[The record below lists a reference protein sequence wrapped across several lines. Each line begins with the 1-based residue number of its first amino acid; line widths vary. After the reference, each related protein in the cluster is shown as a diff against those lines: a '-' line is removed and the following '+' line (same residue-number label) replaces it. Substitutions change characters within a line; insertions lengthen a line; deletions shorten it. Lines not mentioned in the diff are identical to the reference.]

1 MERFLMSEVLK
12 ILEDLFSGAASSVKV
27 LEVDPPGSLVY
38 GTLVKHIE
46 DPKTFGFVSES
57 YRTDKKDINGK
68 DVFYY
73 NIIWEGLKSSN
84 SKNSM
89 GYYNSSLGQKYTSVE
104 PEHDLICWHGN
115 VLN

>member
-1 MERFLMSEVLK
+1 MSEVLK

-27 LEVDPPGSLVY
+27 LEGDPPGSLVY

-73 NIIWEGLKSSN
+73 NIITQNDGFFVKGPFGFRPNILN
-84 SKNSM
+84 ADP
-89 GYYNSSLGQKYTSVE
+89 KY
-104 PEHDLICWHGN
+104 
-115 VLN
+115 